1 MIRERVAMDGVCRP
15 LEPEEEIGPLHLPL
29 DQIGV
34 IKEGAAMRY
43 VTGQALWDKK
53 YHRDTKRI
61 AKRRAKHLA
70 NADKKDA
77 HTIREYWEKK
87 AGPVEAGHK
96 DHPDLEDL
104 LFDKNWTW
112 TWAFE
117 GEKPPPSC
125 IVSRRDFVSSSS
137 KWDAEN

>member
-1 MIRERVAMDGVCRP
+1 MIRERVSIDGVCRG
-15 LEPEEEIGPLHLPL
+15 LDNEEDIKSLHMPL

-34 IKEGAAMRY
+34 IKEAAAMRY

-70 NADKKDA
+70 NADNKDLNN
-77 HTIREYWEKK
+77 IRAYWEKK
-87 AGPVEAGHK
+87 TGSSNGEGKDGPNI
-96 DHPDLEDL
+96 EDL
-104 LFDKNWTW
+104 LFDNNWTW

-117 GEKPPPSC
+117 GENPPPSC
-125 IVSRRDFVSSSS
+125 IVSRRDFVRAICV
-137 KWDAEN
+137 DLTG